1 MGGFRGKG
9 VLEKE
14 RNARILKKKKID
26 AKWVD
31 NEVG

>member
-1 MGGFRGKG
+1 MGRFRGKG

-14 RNARILKKKKID
+14 RNERKLKDIIE

>member
-14 RNARILKKKKID
+14 RNARILKKNFD

>member
-14 RNARILKKKKID
+14 RNARKLKDITD